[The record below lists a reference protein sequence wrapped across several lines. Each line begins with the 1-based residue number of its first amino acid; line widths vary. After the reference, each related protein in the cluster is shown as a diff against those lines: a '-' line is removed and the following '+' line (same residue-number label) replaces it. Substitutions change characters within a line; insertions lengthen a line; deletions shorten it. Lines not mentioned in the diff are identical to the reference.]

1 LKSIFNQ
8 FFNQFQEQLQ
18 REAFEVLQRTRDYRN
33 QLITN
38 QILLIENEL
47 TNLTQVEMQRK
58 DDKLDSI
65 LNDIR
70 IQRAKLAFL
79 LSRLLTEKKERELH
93 LREQLRKMEQRR
105 NQIQDENFWLVQ
117 YQYLLEQ
124 QPIETQ
130 IQQFAIEGRV
140 AIVLLAVHKDNE
152 RIVKYLPLFT
162 QITFDRLNS
171 MGDKELLNFGIDDYE
186 LCKVIRDKID
196 EQCSD
201 TASALPQTPRP
212 SAPTQL
218 QLPVVEEQSTSSA
231 TIVYEQNE
239 SFCDIKLWCQTECV
253 ICFDQSVSNKL
264 I

>member
-1 LKSIFNQ
+1 
-8 FFNQFQEQLQ
+8 
-18 REAFEVLQRTRDYRN
+18 
-33 QLITN
+33 
-38 QILLIENEL
+38 LLIENEL
-47 TNLTQVEMQRK
+47 TNLTQAEMQRK

-79 LSRLLTEKKERELH
+79 LSKLLTEKKERELH

-105 NQIQDENFWLVQ
+105 NQIQDDNFWLVQ

-130 IQQFAIEGRV
+130 IQQFGIEDRV
-140 AIVLLAVHKDNE
+140 GIVLIAVHKDNE
-152 RIVKYLPLFT
+152 RIIKYLPLFT
-162 QITFDRLNS
+162 QMTFDRLNS
-171 MGDKELLNFGIDDYE
+171 MGDKELLHFGIDDYD

-196 EQCSD
+196 EQCSG
-201 TASALPQTPRP
+201 TASALPQTISP

-218 QLPVVEEQSTSSA
+218 QLPLSEEPSTSSA
-231 TIVYEQNE
+231 TIIYEQNE

-253 ICFDQSVSNKL
+253 ICFDQSVSHK
-264 I
+264 